1 MERTPG
7 NASVTSGSTHV
18 FPPQTPPVENQGGSS
33 IYISITYALHSLI
46 HPLVLDR
53 PGRLTQSFRQHINS
67 THMTNSNTPRIPDS
81 LDMQRLQAMQLVAK
95 MKESAETHGIGFI
108 GGFIAPNGEKFVM
121 TNMEDQ
127 DDINALMPEDL
138 K

>member
-1 MERTPG
+1 MYSPLTLPQK
-7 NASVTSGSTHV
+7 STRGDP
-18 FPPQTPPVENQGGSS
+18 F
-33 IYISITYALHSLI
+33 IYISITYALHLLMHQSI
-46 HPLVLDR
+46 LDS
-53 PGRLTQSFRQHINS
+53 PGRLTQSSRQHINS
-67 THMTNSNTPRIPDS
+67 NHMTNSNTPRIPDS

-95 MKESAETHGIGFI
+95 MKESAERHGIGFI

-121 TNMEDQ
+121 TNMEDK

>member
-1 MERTPG
+1 MYSPLTLPQE
-7 NASVTSGSTHV
+7 STRGDP
-18 FPPQTPPVENQGGSS
+18 F
-33 IYISITYALHSLI
+33 IYISITYALHFLI
-46 HPLVLDR
+46 HPLVLDSS
-53 PGRLTQSFRQHINS
+53 GRLTQSSRQHINS
-67 THMTNSNTPRIPDS
+67 THMTSSNTPRIPDS

-95 MKESAETHGIGFI
+95 MKESAERHGIGFI

-121 TNMEDQ
+121 TNFEDE